1 MQVIGA
7 IVTWADERLE
17 RALLAIAVKIPKF
30 PVSSSDYLGPCMQVL
45 LPAGV
50 DAQPLPDWIFERSPA
65 ELKAAAA
72 AARKRQ
78 DLEQARPTCPCGTP
92 VLTHLLHP
100 ENSDR

>member
-1 MQVIGA
+1 
-7 IVTWADERLE
+7 
-17 RALLAIAVKIPKF
+17 
-30 PVSSSDYLGPCMQVL
+30 MQVL

-78 DLEQARPTCPCGTP
+78 DLEQVHFACWRRTC

-100 ENSDR
+100 EDSNG